1 MNSRRIW
8 MLSGAL
14 ALLGLWY
21 VSSFT
26 EWLRPEPIQI
36 VPQFRPLPKEL
47 MARRAERANSDR
59 QRTRAPRGEGERPEG
74 SMSDAPN
81 ATSARRPDPA
91 REMTRERMVVEAG
104 KPPATNRPVG
114 GRRGFTGREIRDI
127 QPFVFSLDGKYSLTS
142 IKVVENNN
150 TNAHP
155 PIAWWVRSKAGSP
168 PTDQILYGRAPANLE
183 PLSAGSRADK
193 LRAGR
198 TYTLYLEAGRRR
210 GERTFSV
217 PQDAEPMGAAG
228 AAPDDGDYHPEKDVR

>member
-21 VSSFT
+21 VSAFT

-59 QRTRAPRGEGERPEG
+59 QRTRLPWAEGQRPEG
-74 SMSDAPN
+74 LKSEAPN
-81 ATSARRPDPA
+81 ASNPRKADAPQDSS
-91 REMTRERMVVEAG
+91 RERMVAEAG
-104 KPPATNRPVG
+104 KWSSTNRPVG

-142 IKVVENNN
+142 IKVLENNS
-150 TNAHP
+150 TNGQP
-155 PIAWWVRSKAGSP
+155 PIAWWVRSKVGSP
-168 PTDQILYGRAPANLE
+168 PTDQILYGRAPANME
-183 PLSAGSRADK
+183 PLSAGNRADK

-228 AAPDDGDYHPEKDVR
+228 STPDDGDYHPEKDVR